1 MIPISIPDNNHDYR
15 KMIMNNT
22 RVVPGQG
29 KSPETARS
37 SLFKGSSL
45 RQGSN

>member
-15 KMIMNNT
+15 EMIMNNT

-37 SLFKGSSL
+37 SLFKGFL
-45 RQGSN
+45 IRRGSN